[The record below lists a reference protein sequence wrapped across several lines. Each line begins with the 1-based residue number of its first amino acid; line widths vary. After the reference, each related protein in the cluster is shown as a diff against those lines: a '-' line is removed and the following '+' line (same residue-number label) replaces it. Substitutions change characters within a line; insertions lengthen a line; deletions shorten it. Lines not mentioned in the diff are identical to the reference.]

1 MVLDWAH
8 VDICVSIVAE
18 GLSTVPSN
26 VQLVNDMPVIR
37 INKTVGMDR
46 DVFTYIADLN
56 EETDTPFNDVLNN
69 LCRDG
74 IAARENQE
82 DK

>member
-1 MVLDWAH
+1 MTDWAH

-18 GLSTVPSN
+18 GLSTVLSN
-26 VQLVNDMPVIR
+26 TQLVNYMPVIR

-46 DVFTYIADLN
+46 DVFTYIADLT
-56 EETDTPFNDVLNN
+56 EETDTPFNDVLNE

-74 IAARENQE
+74 IAAREKQE
-82 DK
+82 NV

>member
-1 MVLDWAH
+1 
-8 VDICVSIVAE
+8 
-18 GLSTVPSN
+18 
-26 VQLVNDMPVIR
+26 MPVIR

-46 DVFTYIADLN
+46 DVFTYIADLT
-56 EETDTPFNDVLNN
+56 EETDTPFNDVLNE

-74 IAARENQE
+74 IAARKNQE